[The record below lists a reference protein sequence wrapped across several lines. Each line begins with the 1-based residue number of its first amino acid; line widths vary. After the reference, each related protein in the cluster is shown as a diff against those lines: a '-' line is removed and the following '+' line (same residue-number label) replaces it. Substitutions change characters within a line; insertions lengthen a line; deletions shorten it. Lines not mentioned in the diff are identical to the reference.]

1 MNDTLHV
8 IDTSGPGEPMLPALI
23 RCLQRERSQVALLDG
38 SAGAAE
44 ARRAGLHDFHAIA
57 PPLGRAELAGPAL
70 RALARRLQSRDIVA
84 WSPAAAAG
92 ARWTGRNLR
101 AVVATRPER
110 CGPVAQRA
118 VRSLIARGAVAFVGH
133 DAADAWA
140 HTPDTGCTIAEEA
153 PCAVTDPAS
162 ARRDARLGWGVDEQL
177 VIGLVDSDGAG
188 GPTVDGY
195 FVSFVV
201 GCLAMTGRDMLAI
214 APRGARGLERGKRQM
229 ERHGDRWRVIPERRP
244 AWRWIPGCDV
254 LMAFGPGGVAHGWAA
269 QTGATLLPVG
279 PEWETPVGQAT
290 TRRPREAAAA
300 ILKALDAR
308 AESGRNDGR
317 PARGDIAAALAAL
330 RNGAAIRAER
340 RSAPSMSPA

>member
-1 MNDTLHV
+1 MNATLHV
-8 IDTSGPGEPMLPALI
+8 IDSSGPGEPMLPALI
-23 RCLQRERSQVALLDG
+23 HCLRRERAPVALLDG
-38 SAGAAE
+38 SDGASE
-44 ARRAGLHDFHAIA
+44 TRRAGLHDFHHIA

-70 RALARRLQSRDIVA
+70 RTLARRLNARDIVA

-92 ARWTGRNLR
+92 ARWTGRNVR
-101 AVVATRPER
+101 AVIATRPER
-110 CGPVAQRA
+110 CGPFAQRA
-118 VRSLIARGAVAFVGH
+118 VRSLISRGAVAFVGR
-133 DAADAWA
+133 DSAEAWSN
-140 HTPDTGCTIAEEA
+140 TPNTGCAVAEEA
-153 PCAVTDPAS
+153 PCAVADAAS
-162 ARRDARLGWGVDEQL
+162 ARRDARLGWGADDQL
-177 VIGLVDSDGAG
+177 VIGLVDADGAG

-254 LMAFGPGGVAHGWAA
+254 LMAFGPGGVAHAWAA

-279 PEWETPVGQAT
+279 PEWETPVGQTT

-308 AESGRNDGR
+308 ADRARNDGR
-317 PARGDIAAALAAL
+317 PARGDIASALTQL
-330 RNGAAIRAER
+330 RNGAPIRAER
-340 RSAPSMSPA
+340 RSAPAMSPA